1 MAITI
6 PDTIPRKAT
15 AGERL
20 LFDTL
25 RKYLPDDYI
34 LYYEPDIY
42 GKKPDFL
49 IIAPTLG
56 FIILEVK
63 DYTKSSLVH
72 INSNEWT
79 LFTSK
84 QEQQTVESPL
94 IQARNYAFNVEKLL
108 LTNSNLVRDEGPY
121 RGRLLFPYG
130 FGAVLTRLNETDL
143 VAYDLFSVI
152 PSHQCLTRGEIDP
165 DNEAFSAE
173 NLLNKINN
181 MFITRFQ
188 FPALSDIQLDA
199 IRGTLFPEVR
209 ISAKLSEKSIEST
222 FNQNMLLKLSDM
234 KAMDLYQEKLA
245 RQVGDGHRLIRG
257 VAGSGKT
264 LVLTT
269 HAKLLAKQNPTWKIL
284 VLCFNISLARF
295 IKNMIEYSDIEVARQ
310 TGIFDL
316 IDLDDITP
324 QLGGIEVLHFHDW
337 LRKLKIREDEISGYL
352 DGSKKQ
358 QLVLPQYD
366 AILIDE
372 GQDCDGEWIQLAIR
386 ALNPE
391 TKAFLLVE
399 DRAQSI
405 YKRKRTYI
413 QDIGLDFRGRSRV
426 LKINYRNTQS
436 VVEFAWKFYRAFSE
450 LRDPSEAK
458 KIDPEEIIVPQATM
472 RIGKKPKLIRCD
484 SFEGEVCELIDS
496 IKRLKG
502 KGVKYKDILVLYRVK
517 GAYENNQWKNYLE
530 ILKEAFLNE
539 EIPYYWV
546 AKDRDSKVNVDYNDN
561 SIKISTIDSSKGL
574 DFKTVFILGAHN
586 MPFYK
591 EEDPYRE
598 ASLFYIGMT
607 RARDDLHISYSGI
620 SEYTQYFDKILKDID

>member
-63 DYTKSSLVH
+63 DYTKSSLVY

-84 QEQQTVESPL
+84 QEQITVVSPL
-94 IQARNYAFNVEKLL
+94 IQARNYAFSVEKLL
-108 LTNSNLVRDEGPY
+108 LTNSNLVREEGPY

-130 FGAVLTRLNETDL
+130 YGAVLTRLQETDL
-143 VAYDLFSVI
+143 VAHDLFSVI

-165 DNEAFSAE
+165 DNEAFSEE
-173 NLLNKINN
+173 NLINKINN
-181 MFITRFQ
+181 MFVTRFQ
-188 FPALSDIQLDA
+188 FPALSDIHLDA

-209 ISAKLSEKSIEST
+209 ISAKCSGQSIEPS

-245 RQVGDGHRLIRG
+245 RQVGEGHRLIRG

-295 IKNMIEYSDIEVARQ
+295 IKNMIEHSDIEVAKQ
-310 TGIFDL
+310 TGLFDIF
-316 IDLDDITP
+316 DLDDITP
-324 QLGGIEVLHFHDW
+324 ELGRIEVLHFHDW
-337 LRKLKIREDEISGYL
+337 LTKLKIREDEISGYL

-358 QLVLPQYD
+358 EIVLPQYD

-372 GQDCDGEWIQLAIR
+372 GQDCDAEWIQLAIK

-450 LRDPSEAK
+450 LRDPYEAK

-472 RIGKKPKLIRCD
+472 RIGKEPKLIRCD
-484 SFEGEVCELIDS
+484 SFEGEVCELIDT

-502 KGVKYKDILVLYRVK
+502 KGVKYKEMLVLYRVK

-530 ILKEAFLNE
+530 LLNEAFLKE
-539 EIPYYWV
+539 GIPYYWV
-546 AKDRDSKVNVDYNDN
+546 AKDRDSKINVDYNDD
-561 SIKISTIDSSKGL
+561 SIKVSTIDSSKGL
-574 DFKTVFILGAHN
+574 DFKTVFIIGAHN

-591 EEDPYRE
+591 EEDSYRE
-598 ASLFYIGMT
+598 ASLLYIGMT
-607 RARDDLHISYSGI
+607 RARDDLYISYSGT
-620 SEYTQYFDKILKDID
+620 SEYTQYFDKFLD